1 MENTY
6 RCILIDPLENE
17 IKYVEIE
24 RNGEELQ
31 QIYNLL
37 GCDMIE
43 SAMKLNDTHEDYYQ
57 CDTIYVDEE
66 YHLIERDKHFGFVF
80 VVNPEVSYKFFGK
93 GIIIAGDYDGN
104 WISCYSDL
112 EYIKTK
118 IKLLKQNN

>member
-24 RNGEELQ
+24 RNGKELQ

-37 GCDMIE
+37 DCDMIE
-43 SAMKLNDTHEDYYQ
+43 SAMKLTDTHDDYYQ

-66 YHLIERDKHFGFVF
+66 YHLVDRDDVFGFRYVEGPNRF
-80 VVNPEVSYKFFGK
+80 YDFYGK
-93 GIIIAGDYDGN
+93 GIIIAGDLDGN
-104 WISCYSDL
+104 WVSCYSKL
-112 EYIKTK
+112 EDVKKK
-118 IKLLKQNN
+118 ILFFKQ